1 MSTICQENYSIQKNN
16 NRDKSKLTATPTI
29 LALIEEAITTTATIT
44 RVIAT
49 TTMRLMAT
57 RTIPSAHSNIISD
70 NIFYGIYSVK
80 ILVLKRFIPSKI
92 AKKQKRN
99 ICILIEKIIS
109 NIEFDF
115 ILNGNN
121 ISIAKFT
128 IKINNKN
135 DIIIK
140 AYDEMADWCY
150 QNLEKNDIV
159 GIVGKLNSKM
169 QVIVEEIYNNISKFN

>member
-1 MSTICQENYSIQKNN
+1 M
-16 NRDKSKLTATPTI
+16 
-29 LALIEEAITTTATIT
+29 
-44 RVIAT
+44 
-49 TTMRLMAT
+49 
-57 RTIPSAHSNIISD
+57 
-70 NIFYGIYSVK
+70 
-80 ILVLKRFIPSKI
+80 
-92 AKKQKRN
+92 N
-99 ICILIEKIIS
+99 ICILIGKIIS